1 MSCCSNLKAYFPQAS
16 LLIAALVVLMLFL
29 GDTADYVLGAIAIA
43 IAGTLAFV
51 QFSQPESK
59 TVAKT
64 EPPKS
69 EQPSKPAAAVDVSG
83 SAEAE
88 VIAFLALLQEK
99 GRLIDFLMD
108 DIAQYD
114 DAQVG
119 TAARVVYQGCKAAL
133 LDHMKVE
140 PLHSEAEGA
149 QVTVP
154 QGYKVS
160 QYKLTGSLSGE
171 APFTGTL
178 VHKGWKVDSIKLP
191 KVVVD
196 EGELP
201 PLAPAQV
208 EV

>member
-1 MSCCSNLKAYFPQAS
+1 LKAYFPQAS
-16 LLIAALVVLMLFL
+16 LVIAALVVVMLFT
-29 GDTADYVLGAIAIA
+29 GNTIDYVLGAIAVA

-59 TVAKT
+59 TAAKT

-69 EQPSKPAAAVDVSG
+69 EQPSKPAAVDVSG

-133 LDHMKVE
+133 LEHLKVE
-140 PLHSEAEGA
+140 PLRSEAEGA

-154 QGYKVS
+154 KGYKVS
-160 QYKLTGSLSGE
+160 EYKLTGSLSGE
-171 APFTGTL
+171 APFSGTL

-196 EGELP
+196 KDELP